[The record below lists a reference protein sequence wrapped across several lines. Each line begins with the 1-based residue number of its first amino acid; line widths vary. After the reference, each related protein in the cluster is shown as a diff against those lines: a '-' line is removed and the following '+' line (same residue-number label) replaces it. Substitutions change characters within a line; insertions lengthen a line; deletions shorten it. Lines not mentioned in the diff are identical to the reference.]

1 MQDALGN
8 NIEIFKQKY
17 YSKVHGHDQ
26 INICML
32 QICDK
37 ATYKPL
43 LLNTKE
49 IAKNY
54 RPVLILPIFRKIFER
69 LIYNKMYSLFI
80 ENDLKSQSQ
89 SGFKQ
94 GDIISINQ
102 PFSITHDIYQSLDQ
116 GYELHGVFLNISKAY
131 DKVWREGFI
140 HKLK

>member
-1 MQDALGN
+1 MQDALRN
-8 NIEIFKQKY
+8 KIFKQKY

-37 ATYKPL
+37 AIYKPL

-54 RPVLILPIFRKIFER
+54 RPVLILPTFRKIFER

-80 ENDLKSQSQ
+80 ENDLKSPNQ

-94 GDIISINQ
+94 GDIINK

>member
-1 MQDALGN
+1 MQDALRN

-37 ATYKPL
+37 AIYKPL
-43 LLNTKE
+43 LLNTQE

-54 RPVLILPIFRKIFER
+54 RPVLILPTFRKIFER
-69 LIYNKMYSLFI
+69 LIYNKMYSLFK
-80 ENDLKSQSQ
+80 ENDLKSPNQ

-94 GDIISINQ
+94 GDIINK

>member
-1 MQDALGN
+1 MQDALRN
-8 NIEIFKQKY
+8 KIFKQKY

-37 ATYKPL
+37 AIYKPL

-54 RPVLILPIFRKIFER
+54 RPVLILPTFRKILER

-80 ENDLKSQSQ
+80 ENDLKSPNQ

-94 GDIISINQ
+94 GDIINK